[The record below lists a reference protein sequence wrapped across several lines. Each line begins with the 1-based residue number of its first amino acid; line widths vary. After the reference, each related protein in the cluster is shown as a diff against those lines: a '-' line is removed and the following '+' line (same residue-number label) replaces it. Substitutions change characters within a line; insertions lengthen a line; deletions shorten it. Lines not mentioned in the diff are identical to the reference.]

1 MNRSA
6 LGAKLTS
13 ALGVMALLLSACS
26 GAAPAAPTSAPAPAA
41 AAAPTAA
48 PKPTTAPAAP
58 TTAPAPTAAPKPTTA
73 PAAAAAPAKTAKY
86 VVGVSNTLQ
95 GNGWREEMIC
105 SMKAQATVS
114 GEVSKMVIAN
124 RNTDTAGQL
133 EDLKSLISAGVNAIV
148 LNPTSDTALNDV
160 IKQAT
165 DKGIVV
171 VAVDQGVTAPSA
183 YVFSN
188 DQVQY
193 GYLGAKWLFDKLGG
207 KGNVIYM
214 RGVQGVPADTD
225 RDTGFKK
232 ALSESPGITVSK
244 EVFTGWAQATAAQQ
258 IQDIFSAGTK
268 MDGIWTSGVDNTIVD
283 AFKTANKQFV
293 PIVGADNN
301 QFVGYLDT
309 EKANGLVGAAVTNPP
324 PVGGA
329 GVALALQVL
338 DGKKPADRVVKLTPE
353 VWDNSKATDTA
364 KIGSAFDPLLAPSY
378 GVNYTI
384 PNWTTYSK
392 SDLLACKGPGE

>member
-1 MNRSA
+1 
-6 LGAKLTS
+6 
-13 ALGVMALLLSACS
+13 V
-26 GAAPAAPTSAPAPAA
+26 PAT
-41 AAAPTAA
+41 
-48 PKPTTAPAAP
+48 
-58 TTAPAPTAAPKPTTA
+58 
-73 PAAAAAPAKTAKY
+73 TAKY

-105 SMKAQATVS
+105 SMKAQARVS
-114 GEVSKMVIAN
+114 GEVSKMVIVN
-124 RNTDTAGQL
+124 RNTDTAGQI

-165 DKGIVV
+165 DKGIAV
-171 VAVDQGVTAPSA
+171 VAVDQSVTAPSA

-193 GYLGAKWLFDKLGG
+193 GYLGAKWLFDKLAG

-214 RGVQGVPADTD
+214 RGIQGVPADTD

-232 ALSESPGITVSK
+232 ALSESPGITVGK

-268 MDGIWTSGVDNTIVD
+268 IDGVWTSGIDNTIVD
-283 AFKTANKQFV
+283 AFKTANKAFV

-309 EKANGLVGAAVTNPP
+309 EKTNGLTGVAVTNPP

-353 VWDNSKATDTA
+353 LWDNTKATDA
-364 KIGSAFDPLLAPSY
+364 NKIGAAFDPLLAPAY

-392 SDLLACKGPGE
+392 SDLLGCKGPGE

>member
-1 MNRSA
+1 MDRCR
-6 LGAKLTS
+6 LRLPKLS
-13 ALGVMALLLSACS
+13 ILPMLLLVLSAC
-26 GAAPAAPTSAPAPAA
+26 APAPAA
-41 AAAPTAA
+41 APA
-48 PKPTTAPAAP
+48 APAA
-58 TTAPAPTAAPKPTTA
+58 TSG
-73 PAAAAAPAKTAKY
+73 AAAATKSY

-105 SMKAQATVS
+105 SMKAQAKVS
-114 GEVSKMVIAN
+114 GEVSKMVIVN
-124 RNTDTAGQL
+124 RNTDTAGQI

-148 LNPTSDTALNDV
+148 LNPTSDEALNDV

-165 DKGIVV
+165 DKGIAV
-171 VAVDQGVTAPSA
+171 VAVDQSVSAPTA

-193 GYLGAKWLFDKLGG
+193 GYLGAKWLFAKLGG
-207 KGNVIYM
+207 TGNVAYM
-214 RGVQGVPADTD
+214 RGIQGVPADTD

-232 ALSESPGITVSK
+232 ALSESPGISVVK

-258 IQDIFSAGTK
+258 IQDIFNAGTK
-268 MDGIWTSGVDNTIVD
+268 IDGVWTSGIDNTIVD
-283 AFKTANKQFV
+283 AYKTASKSFV

-309 EKANGLVGAAVTNPP
+309 EKTNGLSGAAVTNPP

-329 GVALALQVL
+329 GVALAVQVL
-338 DGKKPADRVVKLTPE
+338 DGKKPAERVTKLTPE
-353 VWDNSKATDTA
+353 VWDNTKEADMSKIKT
-364 KIGSAFDPLLAPSY
+364 AFDPLLAPSY

>member
-1 MNRSA
+1 
-6 LGAKLTS
+6 
-13 ALGVMALLLSACS
+13 
-26 GAAPAAPTSAPAPAA
+26 
-41 AAAPTAA
+41 
-48 PKPTTAPAAP
+48 
-58 TTAPAPTAAPKPTTA
+58 
-73 PAAAAAPAKTAKY
+73 

-105 SMKAQATVS
+105 SMKAQAKLS
-114 GEVSKMVIAN
+114 GEVSKMVIVN
-124 RNTDTAGQL
+124 RNTDTAGQI

-148 LNPTSDTALNDV
+148 LNPTSDEALNDV

-165 DKGIVV
+165 DKGIAV
-171 VAVDQGVTAPSA
+171 VAVDQSVSAPGA

-207 KGNVIYM
+207 KGNVVYM
-214 RGVQGVPADTD
+214 RGIQGVPADTD

-232 ALSESPGITVSK
+232 ALSEAPGISVAK

-258 IQDIFSAGTK
+258 IQDIFNAGTK
-268 MDGIWTSGVDNTIVD
+268 IDGIWTSGIDNTIVD
-283 AFKTANKQFV
+283 AFKTAGKQFV

-309 EKANGLVGAAVTNPP
+309 ERANGLTGVAVTNPP

-338 DGKKPADRVVKLTPE
+338 DGKKPSDRVTKLTPE
-353 VWDNSKATDTA
+353 LWDNSKETDLT
-364 KIGSAFDPLLAPSY
+364 KIKSAFDPLLAPTY